1 MRGEYVHWV
10 CRYNYSALRTG
21 TSFSQL
27 LIIVQIESRIT
38 FLRAAV
44 VVVVVSSDGA
54 VNRNHWVSLDGE
66 DRHVELQCSC
76 RENFQGIPF
85 PVCVATRF
93 ITFLPSQRKQ
103 PGCCVLFYNPTT
115 ADSYRTLSPA
125 RSSNQYTL
133 LIHAHHHLPFPPL
146 RPSSSSS
153 PPAAPPSPS
162 PRVYERTLDSAYK
175 PHDVSPT
182 PRPSPP
188 SSPPPE
194 TG

>member
-1 MRGEYVHWV
+1 ML
-10 CRYNYSALRTG
+10 N
-21 TSFSQL
+21 
-27 LIIVQIESRIT
+27 
-38 FLRAAV
+38 
-44 VVVVVSSDGA
+44 
-54 VNRNHWVSLDGE
+54 
-66 DRHVELQCSC
+66 LQCSC
-76 RENFQGIPF
+76 RENFWRIPF
-85 PVCVATRF
+85 PVCGYKIHHFFAIAEETTRMLRT
-93 ITFLPSQRKQ
+93 I
-103 PGCCVLFYNPTT
+103 YNPTT

-133 LIHAHHHLPFPPL
+133 LIHAHHHLPLPPL